1 MTPVGSSTIAMCPEP
16 AQAAEG
22 GSSRQPPSAGW
33 WAPGGPGAG
42 AEPPGVHQEQIV
54 VASGAAPEGALARL
68 VVERPDGSIDVAWL
82 AWQGVP
88 DFATVEILARLQLFC
103 RRGGGRL
110 RLEEVSDR
118 LAELLELS
126 GLRRE
131 LEG

>member
-1 MTPVGSSTIAMCPEP
+1 MCPEP

-33 WAPGGPGAG
+33 WAPGRPGAE
-42 AEPPGVHQEQIV
+42 AERPGGRQEQIV
-54 VASGAAPEGALARL
+54 VASGAAPAGVVARL
-68 VVERPDGSIDVAWL
+68 VVERADGRIDVAWL
-82 AWQGVP
+82 AWQGAP

-110 RLEEVSDR
+110 RLEEVSGR

-126 GLRRE
+126 GLRPE